1 MASRIKGIT
10 IEINGDT
17 TGLTKALSGV
27 DSAIRNTQNELKD
40 INKLLKLDPGNTELL
55 EQKQKNLANAINDT
69 KSRLEQL
76 KAAQSSVKEG
86 TTEWDRLQR
95 EIIDTERN
103 LKNLENDYK
112 TFGSVAKQQLQVV
125 AEKMKEVGTKMQ
137 EVGAKIRGVGTTLT
151 ASLTLPLA
159 AAGTAAVTK
168 FAEVDKTMQL
178 VNSTMNNTAKEAQL
192 ISDAMKEAAAN
203 SVFGMTDAATAALNF
218 ARAGLTAQQAA
229 ATLAPAMNLAAGE
242 GGALETV
249 SAGLVATINGFAG
262 SFDEASKYAD
272 IFANACN
279 NSALDINSLSESM
292 SIAAPIFKSAGYS
305 VRDAALYMGV
315 MANAGIDANTAANSL
330 KTGLARLVSP
340 AKDAQGWI
348 EKLGISVTNSDGSMK
363 DSLAVQKQLHQAFS
377 TLSESEQI
385 AAASAIFG
393 KNQMSN
399 WLALIN
405 TAPESVMALSDAL
418 GVEGTTAK
426 MAADMMGGFGGAMEK
441 LKSSIDVAAFSLG
454 EALAPTISKV
464 ADVIQKLVD
473 WFNSLSQRQREII
486 ARIGVLVALL
496 GPVLV
501 IIGTVI
507 SSIGSIIKVIGPL
520 ATGISALGPVFSSL
534 GAIITGSV
542 IPAMTSISP
551 VVFVVI
557 AAVTALI
564 AIIVLLAKNWD
575 KITKAIANGAK
586 ALGNSL
592 NAAWDGIKQGVENL
606 GNAIENKWK
615 QVKETVKANVDALK
629 SGAVE
634 GFNTMK
640 TNIGAAMEG
649 VRSGIQ
655 SRWEMIRGYMAG
667 TVNNIKGTVVG
678 AFTSM
683 RSGVGAAI
691 TNMKGT
697 IVSGFQNAVSYI
709 RGLPAQALS
718 WGKDIIDAVIQG
730 IKAKMEAMKNAMK
743 EMANTIK
750 SFIGFSEP
758 EEGPL
763 SNFHT
768 YMPDMIDLM
777 TKGITQGIPDIQ
789 RAMAA
794 LANTMV
800 PSMQAAQTVAAGSTN
815 TTNSV
820 NITVYGAQGQNVNEL
835 ASIVEQRITDNIVR
849 RGAAFA

>member
-125 AEKMKEVGTKMQ
+125 AEKMKAVGTKMQ

-203 SVFGMTDAATAALNF
+203 SVFGMSDAATAALNF

-315 MANAGIDANTAANSL
+315 MANAGIDANTAANAL
-330 KTGLARLVSP
+330 KTGLSRLVSP

-363 DSLAVQKQLHQAFS
+363 DSLTVQKQLHQAFS

-405 TAPESVMALSDAL
+405 TAPESVLALSDAL

-557 AAVTALI
+557 AAVAALI

-655 SRWEMIRGYMAG
+655 GRWEMIRSYMAG
-667 TVNNIKGTVVG
+667 AVNNIKGTVVG

-683 RSGVGAAI
+683 RTGVGAAI
-691 TNMKGT
+691 ENMKGT
-697 IVSGFQNAVSYI
+697 IVAGFQNAVSYI

-789 RAMAA
+789 RAMTA